1 MTGTFTSVIRGFGL
15 LCVFWGFSYCL
26 SAKAAEAEAD
36 YCSADASG
44 NYFTPLAPVRAETS
58 ELCFTHSEE
67 IKSVENL
74 VLADVA
80 VQPQFH
86 DPALNVIHLSG
97 RQLKTKVF
105 LKNKP
110 LLIVAEPYKRHS
122 MAKLCKELIQGGFQ
136 SPKILIGGDIAGSD
150 TVSIVSVEDFI
161 VEVSN
166 FGAVTV
172 ATSRQVAKELSV
184 LGIASV
190 AVEENLQLAPV
201 VHKAALDYSING
213 YLPVFLVGRK
223 SEEAKLKLQLESEPL
238 SDVYLVSGGIEQ
250 IKSALK
256 MSSLNAVKRQGLGGV
271 SSCAG

>member
-1 MTGTFTSVIRGFGL
+1 M

-213 YLPVFLVGRK
+213 YFPVFVVGRK
-223 SEEAKLKLQLESEPL
+223 SEEAKLKLQLEGEPL

-250 IKSALK
+250 VKSALK
-256 MSSLNAVKRQGLGGV
+256 MSALRAVKRQGLDGV
-271 SSCAG
+271 SSCGG